1 MLHPA
6 SRIVL
11 YLMAALAIPGLP
23 FFMLI
28 VFAVSALFILLAMR
42 RSPHVLI
49 WRMRW
54 LLGILVLGYAY
65 NLPGEA
71 LLASAG
77 EWSPSREG
85 LTHGAGQ
92 AFRLLIM
99 LAWLDILVLSLA
111 GESLLTGLYALAR
124 PLARIG
130 LFPDR
135 LALRLGLT
143 LRAIERLER
152 GTGNLRRLSEA
163 PPDPGLPTSIRLV
176 DHRAGVVD
184 TLVLGTALLAVLLLF
199 AGSWPNA

>member
-54 LLGILVLGYAY
+54 LVLVLVLGYAY

-85 LTHGAGQ
+85 LMHGASQ
-92 AFRLLIM
+92 ALRLLIM

-111 GESLLTGLYALAR
+111 GESLLTGLYSLAR

-130 LFPDR
+130 LSPDR

-152 GTGNLRRLSEA
+152 GTGNFRRLFQA
-163 PPDPGLPTSIRLV
+163 MPDPDTPASIRLAE
-176 DHRAGVVD
+176 HRVGVADV
-184 TLVLGTALLAVLLLF
+184 LVPTVTALVILLLF

>member
-54 LLGILVLGYAY
+54 LVLVLVLGYAY

-71 LLASAG
+71 LLASDG

-85 LTHGAGQ
+85 LMHGASQ
-92 AFRLLIM
+92 ALRLLIM

-111 GESLLTGLYALAR
+111 GESLLTGLYSLAR

-130 LFPDR
+130 LSPDR

-152 GTGNLRRLSEA
+152 GTGNFRRLFQA
-163 PPDPGLPTSIRLV
+163 MPDPDTPASIRLAE
-176 DHRAGVVD
+176 HRVGVADV
-184 TLVLGTALLAVLLLF
+184 LVPTVTALVILLLF

>member
-1 MLHPA
+1 
-6 SRIVL
+6 
-11 YLMAALAIPGLP
+11 MAALAIPGLP

-54 LLGILVLGYAY
+54 LVLVLVLGYAY

-85 LTHGAGQ
+85 LMHGASQ
-92 AFRLLIM
+92 ALRLLIM

-111 GESLLTGLYALAR
+111 GESLLTGLYSLAR

-130 LFPDR
+130 LSPDR

-152 GTGNLRRLSEA
+152 GTGNFRRLFQA
-163 PPDPGLPTSIRLV
+163 MPDPDTPASIRLAE
-176 DHRAGVVD
+176 HRVGVADV
-184 TLVLGTALLAVLLLF
+184 LVPTVTALVILLLF